1 MMKIRVKSSTEEIQA
16 GGMAKARNV
25 ERSWMESNTLE
36 HKEEA
41 QKIISK

>member
-1 MMKIRVKSSTEEIQA
+1 MMKRNSSKEEIQA
-16 GGMAKARNV
+16 DGIAKARNV

-36 HKEEA
+36 HEEA